1 MYEVN
6 ASRPYLDPGAE
17 SRNVMKCAR
26 PRSCTCCAIP
36 SCRYVLP
43 TGPSSH
49 RSGDATENDATTPGA
64 RAAIG
69 RHVTELS
76 RRGRGQV
83 TWQVPRSGR
92 VRRATPRESARAAT
106 GARPMHEAPVASAL
120 RNSSRSRRR
129 PGRTG
134 GAGARRSDAAL
145 TIAARPCGCI
155 PLSPVS
161 PVCSVFGLGYGFYT
175 VPARGAAGPVPRSAA
190 GGGPRRP
197 RRARGPGGSRCPGS
211 NFDTAARSPQI
222 GSTGRPGPLSGH
234 RR

>member
-1 MYEVN
+1 M
-6 ASRPYLDPGAE
+6 
-17 SRNVMKCAR
+17 
-26 PRSCTCCAIP
+26 
-36 SCRYVLP
+36 P

-69 RHVTELS
+69 RHVTELR

-106 GARPMHEAPVASAL
+106 IGARPMHEAPVVSAL

-155 PLSPVS
+155 PLYPRCG
-161 PVCSVFGLGYGFYT
+161 CSEFGLRTRLRFLYCSGPRGGRSGSAIRRWRRAAAAAARAWTWRFPLPGFELRYR
-175 VPARGAAGPVPRSAA
+175 RGARRSDRPGGVRDRFPALILRSA
-190 GGGPRRP
+190 RQEMR
-197 RRARGPGGSRCPGS
+197 
-211 NFDTAARSPQI
+211 
-222 GSTGRPGPLSGH
+222 
-234 RR
+234 